1 MALMPNVVSQ
11 SFDLVVIGA
20 GPSGSAAAMHGVA
33 AGYDVLLLESGEL
46 GRDKTCGDGLTPR
59 AVHELQQL
67 GLAEQI
73 TEHYVN
79 RGLKLHGYGGS
90 VTAPWP
96 RSAYGQVG
104 SAMPRLSFDALLAR
118 TARQHGAELRC
129 LSTATSPTITH
140 GRITELT
147 VEVAG
152 GESYQVRPKWVI
164 VADGVRSPFGKQ
176 LGRKW
181 HQNEVFG
188 IAARSYVSSP
198 HHAEEWMHS
207 HVELR
212 GRDGQLQPGYGW
224 IFPLG
229 NGTVNLG
236 CGALSTHSRP
246 AKVNTK
252 KLLHHYA
259 DLCRPE
265 WELGEPERVT
275 SALLPM
281 GGAVSHVAG
290 ANWMLIGD
298 SAAGVN
304 PLNGEGIDYGLEMA
318 DWAVHLLGT
327 DAAGELRRAWP
338 ELLRDRYGE
347 AFLLART
354 AARLLTYPQFL
365 PAVGPL
371 ALRGPVGAKLMPAAA
386 RLMANLV
393 TAEDKDL
400 LARLWRAAGRSASTV
415 RRHTPLWS

>member
-1 MALMPNVVSQ
+1 MTNASPQ

-20 GPSGSAAAMHGVA
+20 GPAGSAAAIHGAA
-33 AGYDVLLLESGEL
+33 AGWDVLLLESGEL

-59 AVHELQQL
+59 AVHELDKL
-67 GLAEQI
+67 GLAVEV
-73 TEHYVN
+73 TDHYRN
-79 RGLKLHGYGGS
+79 RGLQLHGYGGS

-96 RSAYGQVG
+96 SSAYGQLG
-104 SAMPRLSFDALLAR
+104 SAMPRTRFDALLAR
-118 TARQHGAELRC
+118 TAARRGAELRC
-129 LSTATSPTITH
+129 LSTASSPVLDR

-147 VEVAG
+147 VTADG
-152 GESYQVRPKWVI
+152 GSYRVRPKWVI

-176 LGRKW
+176 LGRTW
-181 HQNEVFG
+181 HQGEVFG

-198 HHAEEWMHS
+198 RHAEEWMHS

-212 GRDGQLQPGYGW
+212 CGDGALQPGYGW

-229 NGTVNLG
+229 DGTVNLG
-236 CGALSTHSRP
+236 CGALSTQSRP

-259 DLCRPE
+259 DLCRDD
-265 WELGEPERVT
+265 WGLGAPQQVT

-281 GGAVSHVAG
+281 GGAVSNVAG
-290 ANWMLIGD
+290 GNWVLIGD
-298 SAAGVN
+298 AAAGVN

-318 DWAVHLLGT
+318 ELAVQLLAT
-327 DAAGELRRAWP
+327 DAARELRRAWP
-338 ELLRDRYGE
+338 ELLRERYGE

-386 RLMANLV
+386 RLMANLI
-393 TAEDKDL
+393 TDEDRDL
-400 LARLWRAAGRSASTV
+400 LARAWRTAGRGVSAA
-415 RRHTPLWS
+415 RRGSPLWASDQG